1 MDIDYIKNA
10 LTDIKN
16 AVDDDETQHILEDEL
31 LWDFVK
37 HINDDSDKYP
47 SELRLM
53 ATEILKSKEI
63 DFWRFHS

>member
-1 MDIDYIKNA
+1 MNLEYIKNA

-37 HINDDSDKYP
+37 HINDDADNYP
-47 SELRLM
+47 LKLRLM
-53 ATEILKSKEI
+53 AAEILKSKEI
-63 DFWRFHS
+63 DFWRWHS